1 MTEAEIN
8 IEKVFKNMMFGK
20 NVTECGYFP
29 DRQAENIL
37 TNFNWLN
44 SSTTSELPVEKL
56 DCIVYERLLRQ
67 GFRRYSSMVYNTRC
81 QNCHECIPIRIPVKT
96 FAPSKSQRRVLHKNQ
111 DIEVIISTN
120 PADFCTD
127 EKALMYRNYYNHHN
141 EGTPSFNRLTLQE
154 AAQDLKNMNG
164 GYSGVIN
171 LDYKLNGQL
180 IGVSILDYV
189 FDAHGFITGLSSNYF
204 YYDISDEVLKRSIG
218 VYSVLVEI
226 NFCLQ
231 NHFPYYYLGLY
242 LPHCRK
248 MNYKANYKPYQLL
261 LNGVWTN
268 SPGLEQCPQ
277 VLGNYLRVEDE
288 KSRGARS
295 CKIDPDDFFEFPAP
309 GLIYGYDEI
318 SLVTDNIPLRLLYS
332 AYNQGVFPWFNEDQE
347 EPVLWQSPKKRFVIP
362 IRQLHVSKSIE
373 KFLKHNPYTYTID
386 KAFGDV
392 IKNCAKQKRTGQIGT
407 WIGPKMIKAYKK
419 FHKAGYAHSIEVW
432 KDGKLVGGFYGILL
446 GRVFCGESMF
456 TTEPNSS
463 KSAFVLFARAFQK
476 AGGKLID
483 CQTYTENMA
492 RYGAR
497 EITRKQYLAKLEKY
511 SKVPLKCEIKN
522 LFDM

>member
-8 IEKVFKNMMFGK
+8 IEKIFKNMMFGK

-37 TNFNWLN
+37 TYFNWRD
-44 SSTTSELPVEKL
+44 SSRPSTLPVEKL
-56 DCIVYERLLRQ
+56 DCIVYERLLHQ
-67 GFRRYSSMVYNTRC
+67 GFRRYSSMAYNTRC

-111 DIEVIISTN
+111 DVEVIISAN
-120 PADFCTD
+120 PTDFCTD

-141 EGTPSFNRLTLQE
+141 EGNPGFNRLTLQE

-171 LDYKLNGQL
+171 LDYKLKGQL

-189 FDAHGFITGLSSNYF
+189 FDAHGFITSLSSNYF
-204 YYDISDEVLKRSIG
+204 YYDISEEVLKRSIG
-218 VYSVLVEI
+218 VYSVLFEI

-261 LNGVWTN
+261 LNGIWTN
-268 SPGLEQCPQ
+268 STGLEQCPQ
-277 VLGNYLRVEDE
+277 VLENYLRIENE
-288 KSRGARS
+288 KSRS
-295 CKIDPDDFFEFPAP
+295 VKIDPDDFFEFPAP
-309 GLIYGYDEI
+309 GLIYGYDEL

-332 AYNQGVFPWFNEDQE
+332 AYNQGVFPWFNEDQG

-373 KFLKHNPYTYTID
+373 KFLRHNPYTYTID

-392 IKNCAKQKRTGQIGT
+392 IKNCAKQKRADQIGT

-446 GRVFCGESMF
+446 GSVFCGESMF
-456 TTEPNSS
+456 TIEPNSS

-483 CQTYTENMA
+483 CQTYTTNMA

-511 SKVPLKCEIKN
+511 SKVPLKCEIGK
-522 LFDM
+522 LFDL

>member
-1 MTEAEIN
+1 MAEAEID

-29 DRQAENIL
+29 ERQAENIL
-37 TNFNWLN
+37 TYFDWLDT
-44 SSTTSELPVEKL
+44 STAGAAAGTAVEKL
-56 DCIVYERLLRQ
+56 DCIVYERLLHQ
-67 GFRRYSSMVYNTRC
+67 GFRRYSSMAYNTRC
-81 QNCHECIPIRIPVKT
+81 KNCNECIPIRIRARDFV
-96 FAPSKSQRRVLHKNQ
+96 PSKSQRRVFNKNQ
-111 DIEVIISTN
+111 DVKVLITSN

-141 EGTPSFNRLTLQE
+141 EGAAGFNRLTLQE
-154 AAQDLKNMNG
+154 AAEDLKNMNG

-171 LDYKLNGQL
+171 FDYMLNDKL

-189 FDAHGFITGLSSNYF
+189 FDQHGYITGLSSNYF

-218 VYSVLVEI
+218 VYSVLVEL
-226 NFCLQ
+226 NFCKE
-231 NHFPYYYLGLY
+231 NHLPYYYLGLY

-268 SPGLEQCPQ
+268 SQGLEQCPQ
-277 VLGNYLRVEDE
+277 VLENYLRIENE
-288 KSRGARS
+288 KSQS
-295 CKIDPDDFFEFPAP
+295 VKIDTSDIFTFPQP
-309 GLIYGYDEI
+309 GLIYAYDEI
-318 SLVTDNIPLRLLYS
+318 SLITDNIPLRLLYS
-332 AYNQGVFPWFNEDQE
+332 AYNQGVFPWFDEAHGD
-347 EPVLWQSPKKRFVIP
+347 PVLWQSPEKRFVIP
-362 IRQLHVSKSIE
+362 INQLHVSKSIE

-392 IKNCAKQKRTGQIGT
+392 IKNCAKQKRADQNGT

-432 KDGKLVGGFYGILL
+432 KEGKLVGGFYGILL
-446 GRVFCGESMF
+446 GSVFCGESMF
-456 TTEPNSS
+456 TIEPNSS
-463 KSAFVLFARAFQK
+463 KSAFVLFARSFQK

-492 RYGAR
+492 RYSAR

-511 SKVPLKCEIKN
+511 AKVPLKCEIGK
-522 LFDM
+522 LFE

>member
-29 DRQAENIL
+29 NRQAENIL
-37 TNFNWLN
+37 TYFNWLD
-44 SSTTSELPVEKL
+44 SSRPSALPVEKL
-56 DCIVYERLLRQ
+56 DCIVYERLLHQ
-67 GFRRYSSMVYNTRC
+67 GFRRYSSMAYNTHC

-111 DIEVIISTN
+111 DVEVIISAN
-120 PADFCTD
+120 PTDFCTD
-127 EKALMYRNYYNHHN
+127 EKKLMYRNYYNHHN
-141 EGTPSFNRLTLQE
+141 EGTTGFKRLTLQE

-171 LDYKLNGQL
+171 LDYKLKGQL

-204 YYDISDEVLKRSIG
+204 YYDISEEVLKRSIG
-218 VYSVLVEI
+218 VYSVLFEI

-261 LNGVWTN
+261 LNGIWTN
-268 SPGLEQCPQ
+268 STGLEQCPQ
-277 VLGNYLRVEDE
+277 VLENYLRIENE
-288 KSRGARS
+288 KSRS
-295 CKIDPDDFFEFPAP
+295 VKIDPDDFFEFPAP

-318 SLVTDNIPLRLLYS
+318 SLVTDNIPLRLLFS
-332 AYNQGVFPWFNEDQE
+332 AYNQGVFPWFNEDQG

-362 IRQLHVSKSIE
+362 IRQLHISKSIE
-373 KFLKHNPYTYTID
+373 RFLRHNPYTYTID

-392 IKNCAKQKRTGQIGT
+392 IKNCANQKRVDQIGT

-446 GRVFCGESMF
+446 GSVFCGESMF
-456 TTEPNSS
+456 TIEPNSS

-497 EITRKQYLAKLEKY
+497 EITRNQYLAKLEKY
-511 SKVPLKCEIKN
+511 SKVSLKCEIKN

>member
-1 MTEAEIN
+1 MAEAEIN
-8 IEKVFKNMMFGK
+8 IEQIFANMMFME

-29 DRQAENIL
+29 ERESENVI
-37 TNFNWLN
+37 TNFDSLDK
-44 SSTTSELPVEKL
+44 EKL
-56 DCIVYERLLRQ
+56 DCIAYERLLHQ
-67 GFRRYSSMVYNTRC
+67 GYRRYNSLAYRTCCR
-81 QNCHECIPIRIPVKT
+81 NCHECIPIRIPVET
-96 FAPSKSQRRVLHKNQ
+96 FSSSKSQRRIFHKNE
-111 DIEVIISTN
+111 DVEVSISSD
-120 PADFCTD
+120 PDDFCTD
-127 EKALMYRNYYNHHN
+127 EKALIYRNYYNHHN
-141 EGTPSFNRLTLQE
+141 ERTPGFNRLTLKE
-154 AAQDLKNMNG
+154 ASEDLKHMNG

-189 FDAHGFITGLSSNYF
+189 FDEYGFITGLSSNYF
-204 YYDISDEVLKRSIG
+204 YYDISQEVLKRSIG

-226 NFCLQ
+226 NFCRQ
-231 NHFPYYYLGLY
+231 NHFSYYYLGLY

-261 LNGVWTN
+261 LNSIWTN

-277 VLGNYLRVEDE
+277 VLENYLRVENE
-288 KSRGARS
+288 KSRS
-295 CKIDPDDFFEFPAP
+295 CKIDTTDIFDFPAP

-332 AYNQGVFPWFNEDQE
+332 AYNQGVFPWFNEDE
-347 EPVLWQSPKKRFVIP
+347 GEPVLWQSPKKRFVIP
-362 IRQLHVSKSIE
+362 IRQLHVSRSIE

-386 KAFGDV
+386 KAFDDV
-392 IKNCAKQKRTGQIGT
+392 IKNCAKQKRPDQNGT

-419 FHKAGYAHSIEVW
+419 FHKAGYAHSIEAR
-432 KDGKLVGGFYGILL
+432 KDGKLVGGFYGILV
-446 GRVFCGESMF
+446 GSVFCGESMF
-456 TTEPNSS
+456 TIEPNSS

-497 EITRKQYLAKLEKY
+497 EITRKQYITKLEKY
-511 SKVPLKCEIKN
+511 SKIPLKCGIEN

>member
-1 MTEAEIN
+1 M
-8 IEKVFKNMMFGK
+8 
-20 NVTECGYFP
+20 
-29 DRQAENIL
+29 
-37 TNFNWLN
+37 
-44 SSTTSELPVEKL
+44 
-56 DCIVYERLLRQ
+56 
-67 GFRRYSSMVYNTRC
+67 
-81 QNCHECIPIRIPVKT
+81 
-96 FAPSKSQRRVLHKNQ
+96 
-111 DIEVIISTN
+111 
-120 PADFCTD
+120 
-127 EKALMYRNYYNHHN
+127 
-141 EGTPSFNRLTLQE
+141 
-154 AAQDLKNMNG
+154 
-164 GYSGVIN
+164 
-171 LDYKLNGQL
+171 
-180 IGVSILDYV
+180 SILDYV

-204 YYDISDEVLKRSIG
+204 YYDISEEVLKRSIG
-218 VYSVLVEI
+218 VYSVLFEI

-261 LNGVWTN
+261 LNGIWTN
-268 SPGLEQCPQ
+268 STGLEQCPQ
-277 VLGNYLRVEDE
+277 VLENYLRIENE
-288 KSRGARS
+288 KSRS
-295 CKIDPDDFFEFPAP
+295 VKIDPDDFFEFPAP
-309 GLIYGYDEI
+309 GLIYGYDEL

-332 AYNQGVFPWFNEDQE
+332 AYNQGVFPWFNEDQG

-373 KFLKHNPYTYTID
+373 KFLRHNPYTYTID
-386 KAFGDV
+386 KACGDV
-392 IKNCAKQKRTGQIGT
+392 IKNCAKQKRADQIGT

-446 GRVFCGESMF
+446 GSVFCGESMF
-456 TTEPNSS
+456 TIEPNSS

-497 EITRKQYLAKLEKY
+497 EITRKQYLEKLEKY
-511 SKVPLKCEIKN
+511 AKAPLKCEIKN